1 MDNYMDN
8 YISNSLKTKIM
19 EKKQLVCSD
28 VDFDA
33 QSHTYKLN
41 GLPLSGV
48 TPIIAWLFPDTYKG
62 IPQSVLSQAAAYG
75 TEVHKAC
82 EVYDSLDIL
91 PEDDYLKEVVYQYA
105 SVTKTLPEVACSEYL
120 VSDEYRIASCI
131 DKVFVNDALADIKTT
146 SKVHGLLVQLQ
157 LSIYAWLFEKMNPER
172 KVPALYLIWLPKPQ
186 YGTPMVKRLDRI
198 PASICEYIVEV
209 WAADGDRLSAMAALT
224 GCGVALEYDN
234 TPRKVGEI
242 PENVQAL
249 VDELIVVKKQLDYFA
264 EREKEIK
271 NDLLVTMSN
280 LNEDKWADD
289 LIQITK
295 KAAYLRESID
305 TKALKADNPEI
316 YAKYKKET
324 KVSESLTYK
333 VL

>member
-1 MDNYMDN
+1 
-8 YISNSLKTKIM
+8 M

-157 LSIYAWLFEKMNPER
+157 LSIYAWLYEKQNPER

-186 YGTPMVKRLDRI
+186 YGVPAVKQLERI

-234 TPRKVGEI
+234 TPRKAGEI

-324 KVSESLTYK
+324 KVSESLSYK

>member
-1 MDNYMDN
+1 
-8 YISNSLKTKIM
+8 M

-234 TPRKVGEI
+234 TSRKVGEI

>member
-1 MDNYMDN
+1 
-8 YISNSLKTKIM
+8 M
-19 EKKQLVCSD
+19 EKKNLINSPV
-28 VDFDA
+28 VFNEEH
-33 QSHTYKLN
+33 HTYTLN
-41 GLPLSGV
+41 GRSLSGV

-62 IPQSVLSQAAAYG
+62 IPQSVLAQAAAHG

-91 PEDDYLKEVVYQYA
+91 PDDENLKEVVYHYA
-105 SVTKTLPEVACSEYL
+105 LVSKTLPEVMCSEYL
-120 VSDEYRIASCI
+120 VSDEHRIASCI
-131 DKVFVNDALADIKTT
+131 DKVFKDDSLADIKTT

-157 LSIYAWLFEKMNPER
+157 LSIYAWLYEKQNPER

-186 YGTPMVKRLDRI
+186 YGVPAVKQLERI

-234 TPRKVGEI
+234 APRKVGEI

-280 LNEDKWADD
+280 LNEDKWISD

-324 KVSESLTYK
+324 KVSESLSYK

>member
-1 MDNYMDN
+1 M
-8 YISNSLKTKIM
+8 
-19 EKKQLVCSD
+19 
-28 VDFDA
+28 
-33 QSHTYKLN
+33 
-41 GLPLSGV
+41 
-48 TPIIAWLFPDTYKG
+48 FPDTYKG

-157 LSIYAWLFEKMNPER
+157 LSIYAWLYEKQNPER

-186 YGTPMVKRLDRI
+186 YGVPTVKQLERI

-224 GCGVALEYDN
+224 GSGVALEYDN
-234 TPRKVGEI
+234 APRKAGEI

-249 VDELIVVKKQLDYFA
+249 VDELIVVKKQLDYFS

-324 KVSESLTYK
+324 KVSESLSYK

>member
-1 MDNYMDN
+1 
-8 YISNSLKTKIM
+8 M

-198 PASICEYIVEV
+198 PTSICEYIVEV

-234 TPRKVGEI
+234 TSRKVGEI

>member
-1 MDNYMDN
+1 
-8 YISNSLKTKIM
+8 M
-19 EKKQLVCSD
+19 EKKNLVCSP
-28 VDFDA
+28 VVFNEEH
-33 QSHTYKLN
+33 HTYTLN
-41 GLPLSGV
+41 GNSLSGV
-48 TPIIAWLFPDTYKG
+48 TPIIAWLFPDTYQG

-82 EVYDSLDIL
+82 EVYDTLDIL
-91 PEDDYLKEVVYQYA
+91 PEDDWLKEVVYQYA

-157 LSIYAWLFEKMNPER
+157 LSIYAWLYEKQNPER

-186 YGTPMVKRLDRI
+186 YGVPAVKQLERI

-264 EREKEIK
+264 QREKEIK

-316 YAKYKKET
+316 YEKYKKET

>member
-1 MDNYMDN
+1 MVFN
-8 YISNSLKTKIM
+8 
-19 EKKQLVCSD
+19 EEH
-28 VDFDA
+28 
-33 QSHTYKLN
+33 HTYTLN
-41 GLPLSGV
+41 GHSLSGV
-48 TPIIAWLFPDTYKG
+48 TPIIAWLFPDTYQG

-75 TEVHKAC
+75 TEVHRAC

-91 PEDDYLKEVVYQYA
+91 PEEDYLKEVVYQYA

-120 VSDEYRIASCI
+120 VSDEHRIASCI

-157 LSIYAWLFEKMNPER
+157 LSIYAWLYEKQNPER

-186 YGTPMVKRLDRI
+186 YGVPAVKQLERI

-249 VDELIVVKKQLDYFA
+249 VDELIVVKKQLDYFS

>member
-1 MDNYMDN
+1 
-8 YISNSLKTKIM
+8 M
-19 EKKQLVCSD
+19 EKKNLVCSP
-28 VDFDA
+28 VVFNEEH
-33 QSHTYKLN
+33 HTYTLN
-41 GLPLSGV
+41 GNSLSGV
-48 TPIIAWLFPDTYKG
+48 TPIIAWLFPDTYQG

-82 EVYDSLDIL
+82 EVYDTLDIL
-91 PEDDYLKEVVYQYA
+91 PEDDWLKEVVYQYA

-157 LSIYAWLFEKMNPER
+157 LSIYAWLYEKQNPER

-186 YGTPMVKRLDRI
+186 YGVPAVKQLERI

>member
-1 MDNYMDN
+1 MVFN
-8 YISNSLKTKIM
+8 
-19 EKKQLVCSD
+19 EEH
-28 VDFDA
+28 
-33 QSHTYKLN
+33 HTYTLN
-41 GLPLSGV
+41 GHALSGV
-48 TPIIAWLFPDTYKG
+48 TPIIAWLFPDTYQG

-120 VSDEYRIASCI
+120 VSEEYRIASCI

-157 LSIYAWLFEKMNPER
+157 LSIYAWLYEKQNPER

-186 YGTPMVKRLDRI
+186 YGVPAVKQLERI

>member
-1 MDNYMDN
+1 
-8 YISNSLKTKIM
+8 M
-19 EKKQLVCSD
+19 EKKNLINSPV
-28 VDFDA
+28 VFNEEH
-33 QSHTYKLN
+33 HTYTLN
-41 GLPLSGV
+41 GHALSGV
-48 TPIIAWLFPDTYKG
+48 TPIIAWLFPDTYQG
-62 IPQSVLSQAAAYG
+62 IPQRVLSQAAAYG

-91 PEDDYLKEVVYQYA
+91 PEEDYLKEVVYQYA

-157 LSIYAWLFEKMNPER
+157 LSIYAWLYEKQNPEH

-186 YGTPMVKRLDRI
+186 YGVPAVKQLERI

-249 VDELIVVKKQLDYFA
+249 VDELIVVKKQLDYFS

>member
-1 MDNYMDN
+1 
-8 YISNSLKTKIM
+8 M
-19 EKKQLVCSD
+19 EKKALVCSP
-28 VDFDA
+28 VVFNEEHH
-33 QSHTYKLN
+33 SYTLN
-41 GLPLSGV
+41 GHQLSGV

-62 IPQSVLSQAAAYG
+62 IPQNVLAQAAAHG

-82 EVYDSLDIL
+82 EVYDSLDVL
-91 PEDDYLKEVVYQYA
+91 PEDEYLKEVVYQYA

-157 LSIYAWLFEKMNPER
+157 LSIYAWLYERQNPER

-186 YGTPMVKRLDRI
+186 YGVPMVKQLDRI
-198 PASICEYIVEV
+198 PASICEYIVEI
-209 WAADGDRLSAMAALT
+209 WANDGDPLNAIAALSSS
-224 GCGVALEYDN
+224 GVKLEDMN
-234 TPRKVGEI
+234 ASTRKAGEI
-242 PENVQAL
+242 PENVQVL
-249 VDELIVVKKQLDYFA
+249 VDELMVVKKQLDFYS

-271 NDLLVTMSN
+271 NTLLVTMSN
-280 LNEDKWADD
+280 LNEDKWSND
-289 LIQITK
+289 LIQISK

-305 TKALKADNPEI
+305 TKAFKADNPEL

-333 VL
+333 IL

>member
-1 MDNYMDN
+1 
-8 YISNSLKTKIM
+8 M
-19 EKKQLVCSD
+19 EKKALVSSP
-28 VDFDA
+28 VVFNEEHH
-33 QSHTYKLN
+33 SYTLN
-41 GLPLSGV
+41 GHQLSGI

-62 IPQSVLSQAAAYG
+62 IPQNVLAQAAAHG

-91 PEDDYLKEVVYQYA
+91 PDDEYLKDVVYQYA

-120 VSDEYRIASCI
+120 VSDEHRIASCI

-157 LSIYAWLFEKMNPER
+157 LSIYAWLYERQNPER

-186 YGTPMVKRLDRI
+186 YGVPMIKQLERI
-198 PASICEYIVEV
+198 PASVCEYIVEV
-209 WAADGDRLSAMAALT
+209 WANDGDPLSAMTALT
-224 GCGVALEYDN
+224 GCGVKLEDMN
-234 TPRKVGEI
+234 ANNRKAGEI
-242 PENVQAL
+242 PERVQAL
-249 VDELIVVKKQLDYFA
+249 VDELMVVKKELDFYS

-271 NDLLVTMSN
+271 NTLLVTMSN
-280 LNEDKWADD
+280 LNEDKWSND
-289 LIQITK
+289 LIQIIK

-305 TKALKADNPEI
+305 TKAFKADNPEL

-333 VL
+333 IL

>member
-1 MDNYMDN
+1 
-8 YISNSLKTKIM
+8 M

-75 TEVHKAC
+75 TEVHRAC

-91 PEDDYLKEVVYQYA
+91 PEEDYLKEVVYQYA

-157 LSIYAWLFEKMNPER
+157 LSIYAWLYEKQNPER

-186 YGTPMVKRLDRI
+186 YGVPTVKQLERI

-234 TPRKVGEI
+234 TPRKAGEI

-316 YAKYKKET
+316 YAKYRKET

>member
-1 MDNYMDN
+1 
-8 YISNSLKTKIM
+8 M
-19 EKKQLVCSD
+19 EKKSLVCSP
-28 VDFDA
+28 VVFNEEH
-33 QSHTYKLN
+33 HTYTLN
-41 GLPLSGV
+41 GHELSGV

-62 IPQSVLSQAAAYG
+62 IPQSVLAQAAAHG

-82 EVYDSLDIL
+82 EVYDSLRFM
-91 PEDDYLKEVVYQYA
+91 PEDDELKNIVLQYEELC
-105 SVTKTLPEVACSEYL
+105 KELPMVACSEYL

-131 DKVFVNDALADIKTT
+131 DKVFENDALADIKTT

-157 LSIYAWLFEKMNPER
+157 LSIYAWLYERQNPER

-186 YGTPMVKRLDRI
+186 YGVPTVKQLERI
-198 PASICEYIVEV
+198 PASVCEYIVEV

-224 GCGVALEYDN
+224 GCGVALEADN
-234 TPRKVGEI
+234 APRKAGEI
-242 PENVQAL
+242 PESVQAL
-249 VDELIVVKKQLDYFA
+249 VDELMVVKKQLDYYA

-280 LNEDKWADD
+280 LNEDKWAND

-295 KAAYLRESID
+295 RAAYLRESID

-324 KVSESLTYK
+324 KVSESLSYK

>member
-1 MDNYMDN
+1 
-8 YISNSLKTKIM
+8 M
-19 EKKQLVCSD
+19 EKKNLVCSP
-28 VDFDA
+28 VVFNEEH
-33 QSHTYKLN
+33 HTYTLN
-41 GLPLSGV
+41 GHSLSGV
-48 TPIIAWLFPDTYKG
+48 TPIIAWLFPDTYQG

-75 TEVHKAC
+75 TEIHKAC

-91 PEDDYLKEVVYQYA
+91 PEEDWLKEVVYQYA

-157 LSIYAWLFEKMNPER
+157 LSIYAWLYEKQNPER

-186 YGTPMVKRLDRI
+186 YGVPAVKQLERI

>member
-1 MDNYMDN
+1 
-8 YISNSLKTKIM
+8 M

-91 PEDDYLKEVVYQYA
+91 PEEDYLKEVVYQYA

-157 LSIYAWLFEKMNPER
+157 LSIYAWLYEKQNPER

-186 YGTPMVKRLDRI
+186 YGVPAVKQLERI

-234 TPRKVGEI
+234 APRKAGEI

-324 KVSESLTYK
+324 KVSESLSYK

>member
-1 MDNYMDN
+1 
-8 YISNSLKTKIM
+8 M

-157 LSIYAWLFEKMNPER
+157 LSIYAWLYEKQNPER

-186 YGTPMVKRLDRI
+186 YGVPAVKQLERI

-234 TPRKVGEI
+234 PPRKAGEI

-324 KVSESLTYK
+324 KVSESLSYK

>member
-1 MDNYMDN
+1 
-8 YISNSLKTKIM
+8 M
-19 EKKQLVCSD
+19 EKKSLISSPVVFNEEHHSY
-28 VDFDA
+28 
-33 QSHTYKLN
+33 TLN
-41 GLPLSGV
+41 GHSLSGV
-48 TPIIAWLFPDTYKG
+48 TPIIAWLFPDTYQG

-157 LSIYAWLFEKMNPER
+157 LSIYAWLYEKQNPER

-186 YGTPMVKRLDRI
+186 YGVPAVKQLERI

-234 TPRKVGEI
+234 TPRKAGEI

>member
-1 MDNYMDN
+1 
-8 YISNSLKTKIM
+8 M
-19 EKKQLVCSD
+19 EKKNLINSPV
-28 VDFDA
+28 VFNEEH
-33 QSHTYKLN
+33 HTYTLN
-41 GLPLSGV
+41 GHDLSGV

-62 IPQSVLSQAAAYG
+62 IPQSVLAQAAAHG

-91 PEDDYLKEVVYQYA
+91 PDDDNLKEVVYQYA
-105 SVTKTLPEVACSEYL
+105 SVTKTLPEVMCSEYL
-120 VSDEYRIASCI
+120 VSDEHRIASCI
-131 DKVFVNDALADIKTT
+131 DKVFKDDSLADIKTT

-157 LSIYAWLFEKMNPER
+157 LSIYAWLYEKQNPER

-186 YGTPMVKRLDRI
+186 YGVPAVKQLERI

-234 TPRKVGEI
+234 APRKVGEI

-280 LNEDKWADD
+280 LNEDKWISD

-324 KVSESLTYK
+324 KVSESLSYK

>member
-1 MDNYMDN
+1 
-8 YISNSLKTKIM
+8 M

-75 TEVHKAC
+75 TEVHKAY

-91 PEDDYLKEVVYQYA
+91 PEEDYLKEVVYQYA

-157 LSIYAWLFEKMNPER
+157 LSIYAWLYEKQNPER

-186 YGTPMVKRLDRI
+186 YGVPAVKQLERI

-234 TPRKVGEI
+234 APRKAGEI

-324 KVSESLTYK
+324 KVSESLSYK

>member
-1 MDNYMDN
+1 
-8 YISNSLKTKIM
+8 M

-48 TPIIAWLFPDTYKG
+48 TPIIAWLFPDTYQG
-62 IPQSVLSQAAAYG
+62 IPQSVLSQAASYG
-75 TEVHKAC
+75 TEVHRAC

-91 PEDDYLKEVVYQYA
+91 PEEDYLKEVVYQYA

-120 VSDEYRIASCI
+120 VSDEHRIASCI

-157 LSIYAWLFEKMNPER
+157 LSIYAWLYEKQNPER

-186 YGTPMVKRLDRI
+186 YGVPAVKQLERI

>member
-1 MDNYMDN
+1 
-8 YISNSLKTKIM
+8 M

-157 LSIYAWLFEKMNPER
+157 LSIYAWLYEKQNPER

-186 YGTPMVKRLDRI
+186 YGVPAVKQLERI

>member
-1 MDNYMDN
+1 
-8 YISNSLKTKIM
+8 M

-48 TPIIAWLFPDTYKG
+48 TPIIAWLFPDTYQG

-75 TEVHKAC
+75 TEVHRAC

-91 PEDDYLKEVVYQYA
+91 PEEDYLKEVVYQYA
-105 SVTKTLPEVACSEYL
+105 SVSKTLPEVACSEYL
-120 VSDEYRIASCI
+120 VSDEHRIASCI

-157 LSIYAWLFEKMNPER
+157 LSIYAWLYERQNPER
-172 KVPALYLIWLPKPQ
+172 KVPSLYLIWLPKPQ
-186 YGTPMVKRLDRI
+186 YGTPMVKQLDRI
-198 PASICEYIVEV
+198 PASICEYIVEI
-209 WAADGDRLSAMAALT
+209 WANDGDPLNAVAALS
-224 GCGVALEYDN
+224 GSGVHLEDVN
-234 TPRKVGEI
+234 SSTRKAGEI

-249 VDELIVVKKQLDYFA
+249 VDELMVVKKELDFYS

-271 NDLLVTMSN
+271 NTLLVTMSN
-280 LNEDKWADD
+280 LNEDKWSND
-289 LIQITK
+289 LIQIIK

-316 YAKYKKET
+316 YEKYRKET

-333 VL
+333 IL